1 MTYAQVLEFIKD
13 AGFEQWSWVLGV
25 LASLAAFSIWLFR
38 RSPSSASKKAPTLS
52 SPNANQA
59 NQQAQVGQQIGGSGN
74 TVVQHNHLDAG
85 VLTALLNQPV
95 RTTVVNNVNHY
106 TVQNYSKDP
115 ADQARIKALEDL
127 LAKQSAAVQEQY
139 RQGFLDA
146 QKLAEKPN
154 ASASDQAA
162 FKDLQAGKPEKA
174 ALSAR
179 EQERLAAT
187 AAQKNN
193 AEAAKWA
200 RHQAAFDQLVQPN
213 GLAALQALQRAVA
226 YEPDNY
232 LNQLLLGDA
241 LVVVGQRPQAL
252 LAFQAARKLIDSAL
266 GPMPADSN
274 LKRDLSV
281 SYNRIGDLQNAEG
294 KRADAL
300 KSYQDGLGIRKT
312 LAALDKANTEWQR
325 DLSVSYDK
333 IGDLQN
339 AEGKRADALKSYQDG
354 LNIAKTL
361 AALDQANTQW
371 QTDLV
376 VSGWKLSGLAPDTLD
391 KAAAVV
397 LLRDAHQILARLK
410 AMGALHADQQGWSQM
425 IQTRLDGWK

>member
-281 SYNRIGDLQNAEG
+281 SYDR
-294 KRADAL
+294 
-300 KSYQDGLGIRKT
+300 
-312 LAALDKANTEWQR
+312 
-325 DLSVSYDK
+325 

-376 VSGWKLSGLAPDTLD
+376 VSVWKLSGLAPDTLD

-397 LLRDAHQILARLK
+397 LLRDAQQILARLK